1 MIIGKNFFITEF
13 GKTGTT
19 FLREYFKQYQ
29 DVKLTVHH
37 DFIGKEN
44 INLLEKPFRV
54 TTVRNPLVWY
64 VSLWKWSCKIKK
76 KSPLYSDLISKR
88 VKLKRLKVT
97 RTLLKYLYA
106 QIFKNNTTWKNL
118 FTETDSKRNFNI
130 WLKKMLDEKSKL
142 ELGSDYSFTVPN
154 NLGYMTFQ
162 FLIRNCLKDDL
173 NILYDHK
180 NFKPKHLDFLF
191 QKKFVNYT
199 LKTENLIDD
208 LKFFLKRINLDILN
222 MNQLENYQ
230 PTDKTDEYIEFY
242 EDDTKK
248 LVLSKDEIIF
258 KNFYPDLI
266 N

>member
-19 FLREYFKQYQ
+19 FLREYFRQYE

-44 INLLEKPFRV
+44 KNLLEKTFRV

-76 KSPLYSDLISKR
+76 KSPLYSDLTSKR
-88 VKLKRLKVT
+88 IKFKRLKVR
-97 RTLLKYLYA
+97 RTLLKYLYT
-106 QIFKNNTTWKNL
+106 QIFKNNDTWKNL
-118 FTETDSKRNFNI
+118 FTEPNSKKNFNI
-130 WLKKMLDEKSKL
+130 WVNKMLDEKSKL
-142 ELGSDYSFTVPN
+142 ELGSDYSFIVPD

-173 NILYDHK
+173 NILYNHK
-180 NFKPKHLDFLF
+180 TFEPKHLDVLF
-191 QKKFVNYT
+191 RKKFVNYT
-199 LKTENLIDD
+199 LKTENLIED
-208 LKFFLKRINLDILN
+208 LKVFLKMVNLNILK
-222 MNQLENYQ
+222 MNHLENYQ
-230 PTDKTDEYIEFY
+230 PTDKTDEYLEFY
-242 EDDTKK
+242 YNDTKK

-258 KNFYPDLI
+258 KNFYPDLL